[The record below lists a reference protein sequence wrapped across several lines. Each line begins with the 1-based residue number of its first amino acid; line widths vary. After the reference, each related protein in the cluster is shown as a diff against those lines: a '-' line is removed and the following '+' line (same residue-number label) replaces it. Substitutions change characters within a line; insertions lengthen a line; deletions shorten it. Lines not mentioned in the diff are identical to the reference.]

1 MTDTPTTEVA
11 ADPPA
16 PGAGPGKRPRKQLP
30 VGPVGLLIITAI
42 ALGAAFLAARLVI
55 DNATRSDAP
64 DIQDVLDESAQ
75 TPLVRNPDQRA
86 EIGSPAPNV
95 RLEYLDGG
103 TQDLSEV
110 AGVGTP
116 VVLNFWSSTC
126 APCIKEM
133 PAMQEVS
140 ETFGDAVTFVGID
153 VVDTEENGRKMV
165 ARTGVTYRNA
175 RDPRSD
181 IASVFGL
188 VALPRTV
195 LIGGDGT
202 VLDARNGELTAADL
216 TAMLNEHGITAA

>member
-16 PGAGPGKRPRKQLP
+16 PGQGSGRTPRKQLP

-75 TPLVRNPDQRA
+75 TPLVRNTDQRA
-86 EIGSPAPNV
+86 EIDGPAPNV

-116 VVLNFWSSTC
+116 VVLNFWASTC

-153 VVDTEENGRKMV
+153 VSDTVEEGKKMV
-165 ARTGVTYRNA
+165 ARTGVKYRNA
-175 RDPRSD
+175 RDPQAD
-181 IASVFGL
+181 IAAVYGALS
-188 VALPRTV
+188 LPRTV

-202 VLDARNGELTAADL
+202 VLAAHNGELTAADL

>member
-16 PGAGPGKRPRKQLP
+16 PGQGSGRTPRKQLP

-75 TPLVRNPDQRA
+75 TPLVRNTDQRA
-86 EIGSPAPNV
+86 EIDGPAPNV

-116 VVLNFWSSTC
+116 VVLNFWASTC

-140 ETFGDAVTFVGID
+140 ETFGDTV
-153 VVDTEENGRKMV
+153 EEGKKMV
-165 ARTGVTYRNA
+165 ARTGVKYRNA
-175 RDPRSD
+175 RDPQAD
-181 IASVFGL
+181 IAAVYGALS
-188 VALPRTV
+188 LPRTV

-202 VLDARNGELTAADL
+202 VLAAHNGELTAADL